1 MGWFVRHQGNLQ
13 EALAQYQEL
22 EKEDPRDFR
31 PYLCQVQALSAIF
44 FSTMEAVYVNILMR
58 HVALHGILTHLHLS
72 NCLMNSGVLSF
83 LLAVIKHFCTLINI
97 LGRSKVSGFMHDAC
111 MRCNLWL

>member
-1 MGWFVRHQGNLQ
+1 MGWFVRHQGHLQ

-44 FSTMEAVYVNILMR
+44 FSTMEAVYVSILMR
-58 HVALHGILTHLHLS
+58 HVALHGILTHLRLS
-72 NCLMNSGVLSF
+72 NCLMNRGVPVISLGSDQT
-83 LLAVIKHFCTLINI
+83 LLHINQYPRTQQS
-97 LGRSKVSGFMHDAC
+97 LRVYA
-111 MRCNLWL
+111 